1 MITHA
6 LHSTSRFLTLAAALG
21 AAALAGCAGLRT
33 VSSEVA
39 SYGTWPG
46 DAVPGTYTFD
56 RLPSQEKDPKRAER
70 LETAAAHA
78 LEAVGFKAAPEGSKG
93 AYSVQL
99 GARVDRTEPDPW
111 EDPFWMPGL
120 YRRPFAPWYSPY
132 GPYWRPW
139 GTWGPWGAYPY
150 PYSYPDQ
157 YQREVA
163 LLIRDSASGKPLY
176 ETRATSTGATEGS
189 DRILMAMFD
198 AALKEFPK
206 TNDRAHNVS
215 VELPLAPQP

>member
-1 MITHA
+1 MT
-6 LHSTSRFLTLAAALG
+6 TLRNHVTRLLLACAAVAG
-21 AAALAGCAGLRT
+21 AAALSGCAAMNR

-46 DAVPGTYTFD
+46 DLVPGTYSFD
-56 RLPSQEKDPKRAER
+56 RLPSQEKIPQRAER

-78 LEAVGFKAAPEGSKG
+78 LEGAGFKPAPEGTKG
-93 AYSVQL
+93 SYSVQL
-99 GARVDRTEPDPW
+99 GARIERTEPDPW

-120 YRRPFAPWYSPY
+120 YHRPFAPWYSPY

-139 GTWGPWGAYPY
+139 GPYPY
-150 PYSYPDQ
+150 PYGAYPDQ

-163 LLIRDSASGKPLY
+163 LLIREAASGKPLY
-176 ETRATSTGATEGS
+176 ETRATSTGSTEGS
-189 DRILMAMFD
+189 DRLLAAMFE
-198 AALKEFPK
+198 AALKDFPH
-206 TNDRAHNVS
+206 TNDRAHTVV

>member
-1 MITHA
+1 MTTLRNHA
-6 LHSTSRFLTLAAALG
+6 TRLLLACAAVAG
-21 AAALAGCAGLRT
+21 AAALSGCAAMNR

-46 DAVPGTYTFD
+46 DMVPGTYTFD
-56 RLPSQEKDPKRAER
+56 RLPSQEKDLKRQER

-78 LEAVGFKAAPEGSKG
+78 LEGAGFKPAPEGAKG
-93 AYSVQL
+93 AVSVQL
-99 GARVDRTEPDPW
+99 GARIDRTEPDPW

-120 YRRPFAPWYSPY
+120 YRRPFGYAPWAAPY

-139 GTWGPWGAYPY
+139 GPYPY
-150 PYSYPDQ
+150 PYGYYPEQ

-176 ETRATSTGATEGS
+176 ETRATSTGSTEGS
-189 DRILMAMFD
+189 DRLLAAMFD
-198 AALKEFPK
+198 AALKDFPQA
-206 TNDRAHNVS
+206 NDRAHNVV